1 MTKGMPRAIG
11 GYIFSGIYKELGA
24 RLDEISRLRILWLGA
39 VSAPLGD
46 HTHPAHY
53 ARGRLTVHAD
63 TSAWASRLRQ
73 RQAEIIRQLR
83 HEPFFKQLHELQVR
97 VAPRASAPRPAAAE
111 RMPAAARSRVSPAAA
126 RLLHTAAER
135 IGDPAL
141 RAALLRFGGHGVA
154 ETSGRAK

>member
-1 MTKGMPRAIG
+1 MTKGMPRAIR

-24 RLDEISRLRILWLGA
+24 HLDEISKLRIFWLGA

-46 HTHPAHY
+46 HTHPARY
-53 ARGRLTVHAD
+53 AQGRLTVHAD

-73 RQAEIIRQLR
+73 RQAEIVKLLR
-83 HEPFFKQLHELQVR
+83 HEPFFKHLHELQVR
-97 VAPRASAPRPAAAE
+97 VAPRAPEKNAAGADRPQAAPRSRVPPAAAQLI
-111 RMPAAARSRVSPAAA
+111 RAV
-126 RLLHTAAER
+126 AER

-141 RAALLRFGGHGVA
+141 RAALLRFGNHADA